1 MNPYEPNNIASK
13 YTKHIMLEVERES
26 EPCQ

>member
-1 MNPYEPNNIASK
+1 MNPCEPNNIASK

-26 EPCQ
+26 EQCQ